1 MKRRFLH
8 LAVSG
13 IALLY
18 FAVAALSARGGTDP
32 SDQFLQAYRLTQN
45 AQSLERTGDLE
56 AALRKYEL
64 ALKLLEDIYA
74 DSPTTPQPYDSPKN
88 LRAKIRALRQRLHIS
103 EPSPKSNLEA

>member
-1 MKRRFLH
+1 MKRRFLN

-13 IALLY
+13 IVLLY
-18 FAVAALSARGGTDP
+18 FAMGALPAIGGTDP
-32 SDQFLQAYRLTQN
+32 SDQFLQAYLLTRN
-45 AQSLERTGDLE
+45 ARSLERTGDLE

-74 DSPTTPQPYDSPKN
+74 DYPTPQPYDSPKN

-103 EPSPKSNLEA
+103 EPSPQSNHEA